1 MGDACEAVLAQGGV
15 RLPELD
21 LVVPHQANLRI
32 VEAVVRRLG
41 VSSDKVVLTL
51 EKYANTSTSS
61 IPIALCEAL
70 EDGRVKP
77 GMTILFTAFG
87 AGLTWAASLLRWGQR
102 VTPLGTSD
110 IELPPC
116 DKTGL
121 ELTQAAIARRARQG
135 T

>member
-1 MGDACEAVLAQGGV
+1 M
-15 RLPELD
+15 
-21 LVVPHQANLRI
+21 PHQANLRI

-41 VSSDKVVLTL
+41 VSADKVVLTL

-70 EDGRVKP
+70 EEGRVKP

-87 AGLTWAASLLRWGQR
+87 AGLTWAASLLRWAPR
-102 VTPLGTSD
+102 VTPLGTTD

-116 DKTGL
+116 EQTGL

-135 T
+135 A

>member
-1 MGDACEAVLAQGGV
+1 
-15 RLPELD
+15 
-21 LVVPHQANLRI
+21 

-110 IELPPC
+110 VELPPC